1 MGNPGPLRSSGSM
14 TWVRYSLIRTTLPRP
29 KATLTQ
35 SLPAMFATPASTAA
49 RSAMVAISTS
59 AKSCAITCC
68 STHVAE
74 PERSEWSASTTGHA
88 PRATA
93 SLAVGHS
100 LDRHADIRHVG
111 EGEAEEDVHIEVG
124 LARFPDQGALDQV
137 HPRGSASPLQHRR
150 GQDRHLHRRGGGG
163 VVTADGAD
171 QHASRAL
178 ALQAAV
184 VMREVFGAER
194 EVGLAQELGVLVAVR
209 IEGAGDEGV
218 AAHDLA
224 HAAGDVGLGPSHAAH
239 AHRAVE
245 GEIDAVPCPAV
256 LELGEHAAE
265 KVLVCLRRDPA

>member
-1 MGNPGPLRSSGSM
+1 MVNPGPVRSSGSM
-14 TWVRYSLIRTTLPRP
+14 TWVRYSLMSTTLPRP
-29 KATLTQ
+29 KATPTQ
-35 SLPAMFATPASTAA
+35 CLPATCATPAIVPLIRTRCPADSSARPPTSMSNGSPAFRPLATTVSTAV
-49 RSAMVAISTS
+49 RSLMVAISAS

-68 STHVAE
+68 STHV
-74 PERSEWSASTTGHA
+74 
-88 PRATA
+88 
-93 SLAVGHS
+93 
-100 LDRHADIRHVG
+100 G
-111 EGEAEEDVHIEVG
+111 EGEPEKNVHIKVG
-124 LARFPDQGALDQV
+124 LARFPGEGALDQV
-137 HPRGSASPLQHRR
+137 HPRGSASPLQQRR
-150 GQDRHLHRRGGGG
+150 GQDRHLHRGGGG
-163 VVTADGAD
+163 RVVAADCAD